1 MIWPWPGCPI
11 GHAQTIA
18 GRLALLVSV
27 ALVVTLAVVACS
39 QAPLTLEASGPI
51 AYPAYVDAPFE
62 RVAIVVTI
70 TNKSGDDLAVNP
82 ADFVAR
88 DAEHRIY
95 PANPT
100 EAASDAQAVRLASA
114 HQRGVQGILPLPT
127 VTLRQDD
134 VLSGFLVFDVPS
146 GTQLAEVIWRQSDTD
161 YAAQLPAAR

>member
-1 MIWPWPGCPI
+1 MIWPWPSCLPQRVSRTGCRV
-11 GHAQTIA
+11 AL
-18 GRLALLVSV
+18 LASLVSV
-27 ALVVTLAVVACS
+27 VALAAVACS
-39 QAPLTLEASGPI
+39 QEPLTLEASGPI
-51 AYPAYVDAPFE
+51 PYPAYVDSPFQ

-114 HQRGVQGILPLPT
+114 HQRGVQSLRPLPT

-146 GTQLAEVIWRQSDTD
+146 GTQIVEVIWRQSDTD
-161 YAAQLPAAR
+161 YAAQLPATR